1 MYTGKS
7 NPALLV
13 TLLHTYDKMVEEERE
28 ILKKKLEHQQ
38 HYQTEHA
45 AKVEE
50 TKETIATLGKK
61 IEVEDAELTKKGKGF
76 QLKKLRSEARLLV
89 LNSEAAELE
98 KKIEAAKRPL
108 SPKPQGNTKIGRGPW
123 APFVKSQ
130 VCFGIWYACVG
141 VLHCPCPGCVF
152 WLTTPLHYS
161 ITTWLLREDKAGE
174 DEGKC
179 KKDGEEE

>member
-1 MYTGKS
+1 MYTGKYQ
-7 NPALLV
+7 PALLV

-108 SPKPQGNTKIGRGPW
+108 SPKPQGNTKIGRGP
-123 APFVKSQ
+123 
-130 VCFGIWYACVG
+130 
-141 VLHCPCPGCVF
+141 
-152 WLTTPLHYS
+152 
-161 ITTWLLREDKAGE
+161 
-174 DEGKC
+174 
-179 KKDGEEE
+179 

>member
-1 MYTGKS
+1 
-7 NPALLV
+7 
-13 TLLHTYDKMVEEERE
+13 MVEEERE

-61 IEVEDAELTKKGKGF
+61 VEEEDAELTKKGKGF

-98 KKIEAAKRPL
+98 KKIGAAKASLSKATRKHEDWERAL
-108 SPKPQGNTKIGRGPW
+108 SPIRKVTGMFWHLICLCWCATLSMSRL
-123 APFVKSQ
+123 
-130 VCFGIWYACVG
+130 CV
-141 VLHCPCPGCVF
+141 LAHHSSSLF
-152 WLTTPLHYS
+152 HHYIIAS
-161 ITTWLLREDKAGE
+161 RR
-174 DEGKC
+174 
-179 KKDGEEE
+179 